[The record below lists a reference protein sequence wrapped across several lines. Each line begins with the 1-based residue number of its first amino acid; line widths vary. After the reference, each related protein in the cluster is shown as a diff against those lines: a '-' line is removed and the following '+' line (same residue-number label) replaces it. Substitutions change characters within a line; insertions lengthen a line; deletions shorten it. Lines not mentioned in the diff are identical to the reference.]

1 MDEDDLIGNDKEQK
15 EKEQDENDKDK
26 FIDME

>member
-15 EKEQDENDKDK
+15 EKEQDENDKDNG
-26 FIDME
+26 IDME